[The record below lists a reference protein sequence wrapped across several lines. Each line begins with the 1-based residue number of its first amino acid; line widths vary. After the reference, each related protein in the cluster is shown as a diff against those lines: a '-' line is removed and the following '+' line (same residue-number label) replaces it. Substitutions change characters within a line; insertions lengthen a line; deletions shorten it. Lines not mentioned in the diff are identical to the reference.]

1 LIKKLSTA
9 FYDAMFG
16 TTHIDNDF
24 NHIEEKALNNVR
36 KILNDPHKISQQIPP
51 LPVILLQLVDTL
63 KNPHADFV
71 EIATIIEKD
80 PALAVE
86 VLRVANSSLYFRGG
100 SEITSLRYAV
110 SLLGVTGVSNISM
123 TILLEKIRPAKPI
136 YYKMFG
142 KQIWIH
148 SVQCAFLCKMLAS
161 ANKLDEFDEFDA
173 YFLGLI
179 HDIGKIIIFNCLCD
193 ALSSELPDSTPGSQV
208 YKELMSEMSADI
220 SFFIAEEWQLPS
232 MYCNALQAQRA
243 IKNSPLAELL
253 YKGNLLSEVYLLYKK
268 KEIDDALI
276 ERLLDKLS
284 VDKETWIEFLNLA
297 PDIEKTVN

>member
-1 LIKKLSTA
+1 LLKKLSTA

-16 TTHIDNDF
+16 TANNDQGF
-24 NHIEEKALNNVR
+24 NNIEEKALNNVR
-36 KILNDPHKISQQIPP
+36 EILNSPQKLSQQIPP
-51 LPVILLQLVDTL
+51 LPIILLQLIDTL
-63 KNPHADFV
+63 KNPNADFI

-86 VLRVANSSLYFRGG
+86 VLRVANSSLYFRGNG
-100 SEITSLRYAV
+100 EITSLRYAV
-110 SLLGVTGVSNISM
+110 SLLGVTGISNIST
-123 TILLEKIRPAKPI
+123 TILLEKVRPAKPI

-148 SVQCAFLCKMLAS
+148 SVQCAFLCKALA
-161 ANKLDEFDEFDA
+161 AEKEIDEFDEFDA

-193 ALSSELPDSTPGSQV
+193 ALSSEFPDSTPGSRV
-208 YKELMSEMSADI
+208 YKELMAEMSADI
-220 SFFIAEEWQLPS
+220 SYFIAKEWQLPAI
-232 MYCNALQAQRA
+232 YYDALQAQRA

-268 KEIDDALI
+268 KQIDDSLI
-276 ERLLDKLS
+276 EKLLAKLS
-284 VDKETWIEFLNLA
+284 VNEEIWQQFIEIA
-297 PDIEKTVN
+297 PSIEASVN